1 MTEINQTNTVRTEI
15 QTLICSLANVGQN
28 THFHDFVSLCCL
40 KRGVLVHKMTLN
52 TFFPPS
58 KEKAMG
64 SSKDGNFMNTD
75 KFPILMYKMKTL

>member
-1 MTEINQTNTVRTEI
+1 MLDKIHI
-15 QTLICSLANVGQN
+15 
-28 THFHDFVSLCCL
+28 

-52 TFFPPS
+52 TFFSPS

-64 SSKDGNFMNTD
+64 SSKDSNFMNTD